1 MILYGASGHGK
12 VIADILKK
20 SGIYEIMFW
29 DDDPQVRIEGYK
41 VVQVPEEYANE
52 DEVILS
58 IGNNA
63 TRFKIAG
70 TGIYKWGKA
79 IHPNAIIAE
88 NVTIENGSVL
98 MAGVIVN
105 SCTKIGAH
113 CIINTSS
120 SVDHDCIIDSFVHI
134 SPNATIAGGVKIG
147 TGAWIGAGAV
157 LIQNIKIG
165 KWAIIGA
172 GSILISDVPD
182 YAVVVG
188 NPGRIIK
195 YTSSRILLDNPS
207 TNNDK

>member
-20 SGIYEIMFW
+20 SGNPEILFW
-29 DDDPQVRIEGYK
+29 DDDPQARIEGYEVIQAPK
-41 VVQVPEEYANE
+41 EYSNK

-63 TRFKIAG
+63 ARFNIAAM
-70 TGIYKWGKA
+70 GIYKWGRA

-88 NVTIENGSVL
+88 NVAIENGSVL

-105 SCTKIGAH
+105 SCTKIGSH
-113 CIINTSS
+113 CIVNTSG
-120 SVDHDCIIDSFVHI
+120 SVDHDCIIESFVHI

-147 TGAWIGAGAV
+147 AGAWIGAGAV
-157 LIQNIKIG
+157 LIQGIKIG

-172 GSILISDVPD
+172 GAVIIDDIPD

-188 NPGRIIK
+188 NPGRVIK
-195 YTSSRILLDNPS
+195 FIKDPGTMPQQF
-207 TNNDK
+207 